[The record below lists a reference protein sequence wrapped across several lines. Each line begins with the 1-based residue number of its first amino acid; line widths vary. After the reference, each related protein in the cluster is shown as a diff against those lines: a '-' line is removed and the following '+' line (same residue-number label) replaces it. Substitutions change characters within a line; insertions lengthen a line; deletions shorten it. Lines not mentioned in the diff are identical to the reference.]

1 VRGINF
7 SESIGAGR
15 RGICRGTCEGTERER
30 QRGKET
36 LFYYIIIQTCVGV
49 VRLHSRKHP

>member
-1 VRGINF
+1 MRGMNF
-7 SESIGAGR
+7 PESIGAGR